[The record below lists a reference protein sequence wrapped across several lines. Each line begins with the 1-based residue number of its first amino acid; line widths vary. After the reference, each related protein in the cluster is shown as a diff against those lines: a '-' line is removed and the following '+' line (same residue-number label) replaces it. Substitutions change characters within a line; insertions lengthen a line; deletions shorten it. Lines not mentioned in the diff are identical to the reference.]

1 MKDQLARLREL
12 QYIDLQLDEYKTK
25 KKEIQDRLDE
35 NRGFL
40 NKLVE
45 DLETQKSELEEI
57 KNLQSQ
63 KKSDLRDLQEQHK
76 SRKKRL
82 AQVGSTKEYN
92 AVEKELDVLKK
103 SVEQTEE
110 ELLHLAEV
118 IDSTET
124 SIAEKEEK
132 IDQLRDSVAEEHS
145 DAEDQ
150 LAALE
155 DSVAALLAREEE
167 ARSECSKR
175 VLYKYDF
182 IRSRRP
188 GLAVVAAKDAHCE
201 GCYMAVPPQLYI
213 EIQRGESL
221 ITCPSC
227 QRILYFYEDAI
238 DEEGVKEVK
247 AAAAAAKG

>member
-12 QYIDLQLDEYKTK
+12 QYIDLQLDEYNTS

-35 NRGFL
+35 NAGFL
-40 NKLVE
+40 EKLVE
-45 DLETQKSELEEI
+45 DLETQKNELEEI
-57 KNLQSQ
+57 RGLQSQ
-63 KKSDLRDLQEQHK
+63 KKADLRDVMDQHNK
-76 SRKKRL
+76 RKKRL

-92 AVEKELDVLKK
+92 AVEKELEVLKK

-118 IDSTET
+118 IESTET
-124 SIAEKEEK
+124 SIDEKEEK
-132 IDQLRDSVAEEHS
+132 IDQLKE
-145 DAEDQ
+145 
-150 LAALE
+150 
-155 DSVAALLAREEE
+155 SVAAEQADAQSQLSELDEQIGALKAREEA
-167 ARSECSKR
+167 ARGECSKR

-238 DEEGVKEVK
+238 DEEGLDDIP
-247 AAAAAAKG
+247 AAAEA

>member
-12 QYIDLQLDEYKTK
+12 QYIDLQLDEYNTS

-35 NRGFL
+35 NSGFL
-40 NKLVE
+40 DKLVD

-57 KNLQSQ
+57 RGLQAQ
-63 KKSDLRDLQEQHK
+63 KKADLRDVMDQHNK
-76 SRKKRL
+76 RKKRL

-92 AVEKELDVLKK
+92 AVEKEIEVLKK

-118 IDSTET
+118 IESTET
-124 SIAEKEEK
+124 SIEEKEEK
-132 IDQLRDSVAEEHS
+132 IDQLKESVAEEQS
-145 DAEDQ
+145 EAQAQ
-150 LAALE
+150 LAELDEQIQALKT
-155 DSVAALLAREEE
+155 REEE
-167 ARSECSKR
+167 ARDECSKR

-238 DEEGVKEVK
+238 DEDGVEEIK
-247 AAAAAAKG
+247 AAAEA

>member
-12 QYIDLQLDEYKTK
+12 QYIDLQLDEYNTS

-35 NRGFL
+35 NAGFL
-40 NKLVE
+40 EKLVE
-45 DLETQKSELEEI
+45 DLETQKNELEEI
-57 KNLQSQ
+57 RALQSQ
-63 KKSDLRDLQEQHK
+63 KKADLRDVMDQHNK
-76 SRKKRL
+76 RKKRL

-92 AVEKELDVLKK
+92 AVEKELEVLKK
-103 SVEQTEE
+103 TVEQTEE

-118 IDSTET
+118 IESTET

-132 IDQLRDSVAEEHS
+132 IDQLKESVADEQS
-145 DAEDQ
+145 DAQSQLSELDDQ
-150 LAALE
+150 IQALKE
-155 DSVAALLAREEE
+155 REEA
-167 ARSECSKR
+167 ARGECSKR

-227 QRILYFYEDAI
+227 QRILYFYEDAA
-238 DEEGVKEVK
+238 DEEGLEDIE
-247 AAAAAAKG
+247 AAQA